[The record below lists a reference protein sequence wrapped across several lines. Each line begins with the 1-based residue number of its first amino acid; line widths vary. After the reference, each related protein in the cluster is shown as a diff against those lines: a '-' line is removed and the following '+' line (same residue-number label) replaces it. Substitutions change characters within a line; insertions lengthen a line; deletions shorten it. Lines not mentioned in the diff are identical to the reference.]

1 MKTVF
6 QCVYVFVMCLFAVV
20 LGAELMTQFWPE
32 FSFIVSGRAQDTPAA
47 KMVLIDPNLP
57 HAAVRVIKVMENGQ
71 EIQPGRAI
79 KPDEVPGQQIIA
91 GEDWLSNLSF
101 VVKNRTAMR
110 IDYMK
115 ILVFFRED
123 QHYDRRLEFGQI
135 PPAAMAYFGHP
146 PFINPP
152 KGSGSPLKLGPGQ
165 EMTIS
170 LAGYVDAIKMAKRT
184 VRPFSSLTKCAI
196 FLSEAYFDDP
206 QGLRW
211 AAREYSL
218 PDPNSSEGY
227 RLLPSD
233 YFPGDLEL
241 ANESD

>member
-1 MKTVF
+1 MLKVLQRVITAAL
-6 QCVYVFVMCLFAVV
+6 CLLA
-20 LGAELMTQFWPE
+20 LGFSEEFLTQIWPE
-32 FSFIVSGRAQDTPAA
+32 FSFIVSGRAQSTPAA

-79 KPDEVPGQQIIA
+79 KPEVPGQQIIA

-115 ILVFFRED
+115 ILVFFKED
-123 QHYDRRLEFGQI
+123 KHYGRHLEFGQI
-135 PPAAMAYFGHP
+135 PGPAEAYFGHP

-170 LAGYVDAIKMAKRT
+170 LKGYVDAIKMAKRT
-184 VRPFSSLTKCAI
+184 VMPFSSLTSCAI
-196 FLSEAYFDDP
+196 FLTEAYFDDP

-218 PDPNSSEGY
+218 PDPNSPEGY